1 MAKLAQ
7 FITSVDTEKQH
18 TLGERYCDPVNGD
31 EFIYLTGV
39 GSTVVGSVVSYDEA
53 FLTTLLDTDVAA
65 SLMGPLAVAMAIT
78 DATTEYGWYQ
88 IKGPASVMAASTV
101 ADNARLQA
109 TATAG
114 AVDDTTSGAVA
125 IVGMWSRG
133 AGTTGAVMVAQL
145 DYPKLIDVTL
155 S

>member
-7 FITSVDTEKQH
+7 YLTAVETVKSH
-18 TLGERYCDPVNGD
+18 ALGEKYLDPVNGD
-31 EFIYLTGV
+31 EFVYLTGV

-78 DATTEYGWYQ
+78 DATTEFGWYQ
-88 IKGPASVMAASTV
+88 VKGPASVLAAGTV
-101 ADNARLQA
+101 ADNARLQP

-114 AVDDTTSGAVA
+114 QVDDTTTGAVV

-133 AGTTGAVMVAQL
+133 AGTTGTVMVAQL
-145 DYPKLIDVTL
+145 DYPKLIDVSLT
-155 S
+155 